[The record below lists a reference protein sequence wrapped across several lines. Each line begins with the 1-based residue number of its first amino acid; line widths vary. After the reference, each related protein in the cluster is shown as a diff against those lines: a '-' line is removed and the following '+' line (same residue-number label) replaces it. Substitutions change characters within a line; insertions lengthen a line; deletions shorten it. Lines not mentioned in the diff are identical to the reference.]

1 MPEFCKKPTIITAEQ
16 LTAESAVQLAEWCG
30 GQHISSPL
38 EVRVPTL
45 EGTMVAQEGDWIIRG
60 VRGEFYPCRGDIF
73 DETYV
78 PATDEDEDLVESLIA
93 MSEIIDRGRG
103 IVNVLMLSGAMFS
116 EAATEIQRLRQQL
129 KECT

>member
-1 MPEFCKKPTIITAEQ
+1 MPEFCKKPIVITAEQ
-16 LTAESAVQLAEWCG
+16 FTAENGAQLAEWCG
-30 GQHISSPL
+30 GQYVSSPRQ
-38 EVRVPTL
+38 VRVPTL

-60 VRGEFYPCRGDIF
+60 IRGEFYPCRGDIF

-93 MSEIIDRGRG
+93 MSEIIDQSRG
-103 IVNVLMLSGAMFS
+103 IASVLMLSGAMFS

-129 KECT
+129 REGA